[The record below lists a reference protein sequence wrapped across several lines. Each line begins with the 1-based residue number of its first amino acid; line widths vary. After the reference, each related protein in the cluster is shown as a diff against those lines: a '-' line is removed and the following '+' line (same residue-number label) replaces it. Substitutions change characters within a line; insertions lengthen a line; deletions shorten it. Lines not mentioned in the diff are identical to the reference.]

1 MKMKCR
7 FRLFA
12 GMLVLGAMI
21 VGCDSANQAAPSE
34 SEPTA
39 TSSAPSAEEAAT
51 NAVQATK
58 AVEAVAKV
66 DKAEVATRSAV
77 EMASQTASICKLTGS
92 AGTTVDC
99 AIKLAV
105 GDTGIAARA
114 LQGTLNYDSGSA
126 QFVGLFDQFCPSE
139 GNCVAKEINA
149 QSPALS
155 RTGHTMSMAPKSAAE
170 WAGKGSFLLAN
181 LTNPTASLSDAR
193 VGTEAA
199 SKGIFT
205 ARFTLSRDAS
215 EANPVMVD
223 ISGVVAADEAANE
236 VAVSVANSTLVT
248 GQAITR

>member
-1 MKMKCR
+1 MKCR

-39 TSSAPSAEEAAT
+39 TSSAPSADEAAT

-58 AVEAVAKV
+58 AAEAVAKV

-77 EMASQTASICKLTGS
+77 EMAAQSSICKLTGA

-105 GDTGIAARA
+105 GDAGIAARA
-114 LQGTLNYDSGSA
+114 LQGTLNYDQGSA
-126 QFVGLFDQFCPSE
+126 QFVGLFDEFCPSE
-139 GNCVAKEINA
+139 GNCVQKELNG

-155 RTGHTMSMAPKSAAE
+155 RTGHSMSMAPKAAAE

>member
-1 MKMKCR
+1 MKCR

-193 VGTEAA
+193 VGTEEA
-199 SKGIFT
+199 KIFT
-205 ARFTLSRDAS
+205 ARFTLQRDAS
-215 EANPVMVD
+215 AANPVSVD

-236 VAVSVANSTLVT
+236 VSVNVANSTLVT
-248 GQAITR
+248 GKAITR